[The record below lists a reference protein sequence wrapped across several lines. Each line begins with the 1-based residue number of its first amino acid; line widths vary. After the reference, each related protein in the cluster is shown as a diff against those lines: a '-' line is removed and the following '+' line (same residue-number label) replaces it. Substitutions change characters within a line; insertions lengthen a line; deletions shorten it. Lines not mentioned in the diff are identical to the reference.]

1 MGFFSIH
8 SFLHLI
14 MNNTFQWNQT
24 CNATQCDTKE
34 AFDVQ
39 APTYP
44 VSIKDL
50 IQSKNKP
57 EVKGSYLNE
66 PKH

>member
-1 MGFFSIH
+1 
-8 SFLHLI
+8 